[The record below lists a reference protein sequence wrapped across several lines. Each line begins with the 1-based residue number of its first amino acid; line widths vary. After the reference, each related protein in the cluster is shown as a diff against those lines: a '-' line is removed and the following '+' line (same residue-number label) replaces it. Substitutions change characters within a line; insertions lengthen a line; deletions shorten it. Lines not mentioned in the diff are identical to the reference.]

1 MNQQTTS
8 RSAWLLLVFLTLLNI
23 LNFVDRQLIVN
34 LAPQLIEELKLD
46 LKQVA
51 LLYGYY
57 FLVFYTLMGMVMATI
72 ADRWSRQRLI
82 AGGLAL
88 WSLLTAASGAATSL
102 LHLASA
108 RVLVGIGEATLTPA
122 AVSAL
127 SDAFPPKR
135 RALSTGI
142 YYSGVALGSG
152 TSLIIVGWMAPA
164 YGWRACFYALGIL
177 GVVLTPLVLL
187 MKIPERGAAEQ
198 KTHEAATA
206 QSTSEIYR
214 SLFETLRRSPAL
226 WLTITAA
233 VVMNFSTAAG
243 SFVLTWLTRE
253 RGMGYRSTAITYGLI
268 VAIAGLLGT
277 SAGGGISDWFHRRW
291 SGGRLWFLVVKMI
304 VFVPAYIGLYSLP
317 IDAPYRLFYIC
328 WVLATFSTLSWYG
341 PIFATVQDLAPLKI
355 RATVVAFLMLAINI
369 IGSGLGPLTAAAIG
383 DKRGLGLGLPVCT
396 VISYGALIPLAL
408 AARRY
413 KTDLNRM
420 VEL

>member
-1 MNQQTTS
+1 MKQQTTS

-88 WSLLTAASGAATSL
+88 WSLLTAVSGAATSL

-152 TSLIIVGWMAPA
+152 MSLIIVGWMAPA

-198 KTHEAATA
+198 KTHEAITA

-214 SLFETLRRSPAL
+214 SLFNTLRRSPAL

-233 VVMNFSTAAG
+233 VLMNFSTAAG

-253 RGMGYRSTAITYGLI
+253 RGMDYRSTAITYGLI

-291 SGGRLWFLVVKMI
+291 SGGRLWFLVAKMI
-304 VFVPAYIGLYSLP
+304 VFIPAYIGFYFLP
-317 IDAPYRLFYIC
+317 IDAPYGLFYIC

-355 RATVVAFLMLAINI
+355 RATAVAFLMLAINI

-383 DKRGLGLGLPVCT
+383 DKRGLGLGLPVCAA
-396 VISYGALIPLAL
+396 ISYGALIPLVL